1 MSHWHSGLLKNPFI
15 MNLSYFM
22 VLFRIDDTFEM
33 RTSELVEICISIDDL
48 RMVARVFIS
57 NRKKGEKTKIAE
69 RQRECVCVR
78 ASVDGSNSV
87 GF

>member
-1 MSHWHSGLLKNPFI
+1 MSHWHSGLLMNPFI

-22 VLFRIDDTFEM
+22 VLFCIDDTFEM

-57 NRKKGEKTKIAE
+57 NRKKGEKSKIAE
-69 RQRECVCVR
+69 RQRESVCVR
-78 ASVDGSNSV
+78 SSVDGSNSV